1 MAPKLTTEFV
11 GTFFL
16 VLIIA
21 LCVTGGNADVARLAP
36 VAIGL
41 GLMVLVYM
49 GGHISGAHYNP
60 AVTLAVFLRGGMEP
74 GRAALYAVVQLVAA
88 VAATFTARGITGN
101 MLAVAPA
108 PGVGPAATLVVEG
121 LFTFLLA
128 LVVLNVATAKATTG
142 NQYYGAA
149 IGSTVLAAA
158 FAGGGISGG
167 AFNPA
172 VGLGPAVASLLS
184 GAGFPGHAWIYL
196 VGPCVGAAAAAM
208 VFRLQ
213 KQE

>member
-16 VLIIA
+16 VLVIA
-21 LCVTGGNADVARLAP
+21 LCVTGGNADVARLAAIP
-36 VAIGL
+36 IGL

-74 GRAALYAVVQLVAA
+74 GRAGIYILVQIAAA
-88 VAATFTARGITGN
+88 VAATFASRGITGN
-101 MLAVAPA
+101 LLAVAPA
-108 PGVGPAATLVVEG
+108 PGVSAATALVVEA

-172 VGLGPAVASLLS
+172 VGLG
-184 GAGFPGHAWIYL
+184 
-196 VGPCVGAAAAAM
+196 
-208 VFRLQ
+208 
-213 KQE
+213 